1 MSFVSSPSKL
11 TISNVT
17 ASLTISSSL
26 EMELVTASSLR
37 CPTTSSHRSL
47 KKIQEFD
54 RAWHPKFII
63 VVVNKRVNTRFF
75 TGTGNPQPGTLIN
88 QDVVAKHYN
97 FYLLS
102 HAAGRGTATPT
113 HYNVVYDNSELPSN
127 LLENLTYR
135 LCFNY
140 YNWNGAI
147 KVPAPFQNAHK
158 LSYLVGK
165 YTQVD
170 FSEKIAK
177 NYFYL

>member
-1 MSFVSSPSKL
+1 M
-11 TISNVT
+11 
-17 ASLTISSSL
+17 
-26 EMELVTASSLR
+26 
-37 CPTTSSHRSL
+37 
-47 KKIQEFD
+47 
-54 RAWHPKFII
+54 
-63 VVVNKRVNTRFF
+63 
-75 TGTGNPQPGTLIN
+75 G
-88 QDVVAKHYN
+88 KHYN

-113 HYNVVYDNSELPSN
+113 HYNVVYDNSGLPSN

-147 KVPAPFQNAHK
+147 KVPAPCQNAHK
-158 LSYLVGK
+158 LAYLVGK